1 MKNISVI
8 CLSAFILVIASTTA
22 HGQEDYTSYRW
33 KDHWIPTWME
43 MRGSFLE
50 PNRFATV
57 FDFKPGWLRLEAGYG
72 GEVARISTVSVG
84 AEALI
89 WSGLKAYSDFRFPVQ
104 TADYFFGLYTI
115 FPLQIWGNN
124 LRPWRMRFR
133 VSHISSHVVDGADAI
148 KGGSSSKFSRE
159 FVSLESLFDE
169 TERNSFRLSLGV
181 KYVFHQVTDIE
192 QRFQF
197 PGSLD
202 VIILKQGWNQLFAT
216 ISTAAGPTLAAY
228 SAGITFRLTS
238 SKGNITDI
246 YGEYH
251 TGRSRYGAYSIT
263 KQDGFEI
270 GLRIAPSKEL
280 ENESGK

>member
-1 MKNISVI
+1 MKNISAI
-8 CLSAFILVIASTTA
+8 CLIAIVMTVGSTA
-22 HGQEDYTSYRW
+22 AKAQEDYTSYRW
-33 KDHWIPTWME
+33 RDHWIPVWME

-57 FDFKPGWLRLEAGYG
+57 YDSKPGWLRLEAGYG
-72 GEVARISTVSVG
+72 SEVARISTVSVG

-89 WSGLKAYSDFRFPVQ
+89 WSGLKGLSGFRFPVQ

-133 VSHISSHVVDGADAI
+133 LSHISSHVVDGANDI
-148 KGGSSSKFSRE
+148 VGGQSSRFSRE

-181 KYVFHQVTDIE
+181 KFVFHQVDKIE
-192 QRFQF
+192 QQFQF
-197 PGSLD
+197 PGVLD
-202 VIILKQGWNQLFAT
+202 VIILKDGWSQLFAT
-216 ISTAAGPTLAAY
+216 VSTAAGPTLANY
-228 SAGITFRLTS
+228 SAGLTFRLLS

-251 TGRSRYGAYSIT
+251 TGRSRYGVYSGT
-263 KQDGFEI
+263 KEDGFEV
-270 GLRIAPSKEL
+270 GLRIAPSKEM